1 MKLAKL
7 ETLIIN
13 VSSKTNW
20 TFVRLTT
27 DDGLTGV
34 GEASLNG
41 WESLQIA
48 YGEMLAGQ
56 MVGLPLEQWARCIR
70 VYPHGAGGLV
80 VASMCSAVEQAM
92 TDIRAKVV
100 GKPVHALLGGA
111 IRDRVRVYA
120 NVNRRTRDRTPAGF
134 AKSARDAVQIG
145 FDAIKIAPFDGV
157 VWEDL
162 GDPAVRG
169 KISAGIDRVFAVR
182 EAIGPEVD
190 LMVDCHWRFDE
201 PTAASVL
208 RDLSEA
214 KLFWFECP
222 ISEQPEHSAAL
233 GRLRALANEYGTR
246 LAGAETQIGLASF
259 QRLGSPKLLDVVMP
273 DIKYCGG
280 FAEMD
285 RIAGAT
291 ASQGVALAPHNPTGP
306 VCNMATVH
314 ACATARN
321 FLILEYQLA
330 ESPLYGDVVKNV
342 EPQFVDGAF
351 VLPQT
356 PGIGLDIDDDV
367 IQAHPYKPLAPNS
380 NLDPRLG

>member
-1 MKLAKL
+1 MKLARL

-27 DDGLTGV
+27 DEGLTGI

-41 WESLQIA
+41 WEPLQIA
-48 YGEMLAGQ
+48 YGEMLAAT
-56 MVGLPLEQWARCIR
+56 MVGLPIEQWPRCIR
-70 VYPHGAGGLV
+70 VHAHGAGGLV
-80 VASMCSAVEQAM
+80 AASMCSAVEQAM
-92 TDIRAKVV
+92 TDLRAKAL
-100 GKPVHALLGGA
+100 GKPVHVLLGGA
-111 IRDRVRVYA
+111 LRDRVPVYA
-120 NVNRRTRDRTPAGF
+120 NVNRRTRDRTPNGF

-157 VWEDL
+157 VWEDF
-162 GDPAVRG
+162 GDPESRRKV
-169 KISAGIDRVFAVR
+169 SLGIDRVFAVR
-182 EAIGPEVD
+182 EAIGPEVE

-201 PTAASVL
+201 PTAAAVL
-208 RDLSEA
+208 RELSEA
-214 KLFWFECP
+214 KLFWLECP
-222 ISEQPEHSAAL
+222 ISEQPEHWPAL

-246 LAGAETQIGLASF
+246 LAGAETQIGLAAF

-280 FAEMD
+280 FAEME
-285 RIAGAT
+285 RIAAAT
-291 ASQGVALAPHNPTGP
+291 ASQGMAIAPHNPTGP

-314 ACATARN
+314 ACAVARN

-330 ESPLYGDVVKNV
+330 ESPLYGDVVKGV
-342 EPQFVDGAF
+342 EPQLVDGAF
-351 VLPQT
+351 VLPDR
-356 PGIGLDIDDDV
+356 PGIGLDLDDDV
-367 IQAHPYKPLAPNS
+367 IRAHSYQPLAPNA

>member
-34 GEASLNG
+34 GEGSLNG

-56 MVGLPLEQWARCIR
+56 MVGLPLEQWAQCIR

-80 VASMCSAVEQAM
+80 AASMCSAVEQAM
-92 TDIRAKVV
+92 TDIRAKAV

-157 VWEDL
+157 VWEDF
-162 GDPAVRG
+162 GDPAARG

-280 FAEMD
+280 FGEMD
-285 RIAGAT
+285 RIACAT

-314 ACATARN
+314 ACAIARN

-342 EPQFVDGAF
+342 EPQLVDGAF

>member
-27 DDGLTGV
+27 DEGLIGV

-41 WESLQIA
+41 WEPLQIA
-48 YGEMLAGQ
+48 YAQMLAQALVGQ
-56 MVGLPLEQWARCIR
+56 TLEQCAPRIR
-70 VYPHGAGGLV
+70 VHAHGAGGLV
-80 VASMCSAVEQAM
+80 AASVCSAVEQAL
-92 TDIRAKVV
+92 TDIRAKAA
-100 GKPVHALLGGA
+100 GQPVHALLGGA
-111 IRDRVRVYA
+111 LRDRVRVYA
-120 NVNRRTRDRTPAGF
+120 NVNRRTRDRTPQGF
-134 AKSARDAVQIG
+134 AKSAHDAVEIG

-157 VWEDL
+157 VWEDF
-162 GDPAVRG
+162 G
-169 KISAGIDRVFAVR
+169 SAESRRKVNLGIDRVFAVR
-182 EAIGPEVD
+182 EAVGADVE

-201 PTAASVL
+201 PTAAAVL
-208 RDLSEA
+208 RDLSDA
-214 KLFWFECP
+214 RLFWLECP
-222 ISEQPEHSAAL
+222 ISEQPEHWRSL

-259 QRLGSPKLLDVVMP
+259 QRLGNPKLLDVVMP

-280 FAEMD
+280 FGEMD
-285 RIAGAT
+285 RIAAAT
-291 ASQGVALAPHNPTGP
+291 AAQGIALAPHNPTGP

-314 ACATARN
+314 ACAVARN

-330 ESPLYGDVVKNV
+330 ESPLYGDVVRGV
-342 EPQFVDGAF
+342 EPQLVDGAF
-351 VLPQT
+351 VLPDT
-356 PGIGLDIDDDV
+356 PGIGIEIDDDV
-367 IQAHPYKPLAPNS
+367 IRAHPYQPLAPNA

>member
-41 WESLQIA
+41 WEPLQLA
-48 YGEMLAGQ
+48 YAEMLSKQLAGQ
-56 MVGLPLEQWARCIR
+56 PIEQWSRYIR
-70 VYPHGAGGLV
+70 VHAHGAGGLV
-80 VASMCSAVEQAM
+80 AASVCSAVEQAT
-92 TDIRAKVV
+92 TDIRAKAI

-111 IRDRVRVYA
+111 IRDHIRVYA
-120 NVNRRTRDRTPAGF
+120 NINRRTRDRTLQGF
-134 AKSARDAVQIG
+134 AKSARDAVRIG
-145 FDAIKIAPFDGV
+145 FNAIKIAPFDGV
-157 VWEDL
+157 VWEDFGAADARKKVSL
-162 GDPAVRG
+162 
-169 KISAGIDRVFAVR
+169 GIDRVFAVR
-182 EAIGPEVD
+182 EAIGAEVD

-208 RDLSEA
+208 RDLSDA
-214 KLFWFECP
+214 RLFWFECP
-222 ISEQPEHSAAL
+222 ISEQPEHWPAL
-233 GRLRALANEYGTR
+233 ARLRALANEYGTR

-259 QRLGSPKLLDVVMP
+259 QRLGNPKLLDVVMP

-280 FAEMD
+280 FAEME
-285 RIAGAT
+285 RIATAT
-291 ASQGVALAPHNPTGP
+291 AAHGIALAPHNPTGP

-314 ACATARN
+314 ACAVARN

-330 ESPLYGDVVKNV
+330 ESPLYGDVVRGV
-342 EPQFVDGAF
+342 EPQLVDGAF
-351 VLPQT
+351 VLPDT

-367 IQAHPYKPLAPNS
+367 VRAHPYQSLAANA